1 MFFVRIFHWG
11 FSCLIQVLQVPLL
24 VLFNISSLIL
34 PYLQLRTY
42 SHLYFIQLKLVFVFI
57 LLLYRSLSGV
67 LPLQVLYLFA
77 NKLVYIYSVFILF
90 QQNTLHKMLLL
101 LYLTDLE
108 CCWQERLRVCYL
120 IHTVG
125 AGSYVL
131 IVCPLSLNTFLLFP
145 VFYLVLT
152 ILSKVSVPSGFVL
165 V

>member
-1 MFFVRIFHWG
+1 MA
-11 FSCLIQVLQVPLL
+11 
-24 VLFNISSLIL
+24 
-34 PYLQLRTY
+34 
-42 SHLYFIQLKLVFVFI
+42 
-57 LLLYRSLSGV
+57 RSLSGV
-67 LPLQVLYLFA
+67 RPLQVGFIFFS
-77 NKLVYIYSVFILF
+77 NILVYIFVYSFYLNKI
-90 QQNTLHKMLLL
+90 HYKKMLLL

-108 CCWQERLRVCYL
+108 YCWQERLRVCYL